1 MYLTKINIKNFR
13 LILDASID
21 FDKELTLIVGKNN
34 SGKTS
39 CMHFIKKIFN
49 EEKFCYDDYPVTK
62 RKRLFDLVIS
72 YFQGKLTFEELQEKF
87 EEPSIRF
94 YVDYSEEPEEKSLGA
109 LSSFI
114 IDIDSEINSAEIEA
128 TYKFDILE
136 DSFRTCFEKYYNEKD
151 SDYRYLK
158 AEWRRFFS
166 RCFSLRVYAINPKY
180 QIYKQSVSIKE
191 LKELFPFYAIT
202 AERILGENAE
212 ESLQDKNAINRLVNS
227 YFCADVNALD
237 EGIREDL
244 VELREKINKAN
255 IEIQNESSKALSKVI
270 SKSVGFGYPNSEQL
284 KLGVKTEINIDN
296 SITSRAEL
304 TYNLGDVGESLPA
317 THNGLGYK
325 NLINIEIALYE
336 FSKRLE
342 IEKSRNI
349 PLLFIEEPE
358 SHMHPQM
365 QRLFAEYVGTFVSK
379 LSKFEIQII
388 ITTHSPH
395 IANTVNFAQIRYV
408 KKQVKKQGNTVIFKN
423 LKTFVEQE
431 NKHNLDFIRKY
442 LTISRCDLFFADK
455 VILIEGT
462 SERLLIPDM
471 VEKCFT
477 KGLFGS
483 SEYSLNS
490 QYYSL
495 IEVGGAYAYKFI
507 PFIDFLGVPCLI
519 LTDIDSV
526 DTKNK
531 RCLVS
536 NGVKSSNA
544 TINNWINFVKMK
556 GGGSV
561 TNLGEIINLS
571 KKKEI
576 TLDEISNLSDDLKTI
591 NKIHIEYQ
599 VKEANGFCGRSLEE
613 SIINVNPFKHDDGER
628 ITKEED
634 LAFSGNK
641 TDFAL
646 NLIMNYSNYTV
657 PKYIQDGLVWLN
669 ETEN

>member
-1 MYLTKINIKNFR
+1 MYLTKIYIKNFR

-39 CMHFIKKIFN
+39 CLHFIKKIFN
-49 EEKFCYDDYPVTK
+49 EEKFYYDDYPVIK
-62 RKRLFDLVIS
+62 RKRLFDSVIS
-72 YFQGKLTFEELQEKF
+72 YFQGKLSFEELREKF

-94 YVDYSEEPEEKSLGA
+94 FVDYSEEPEEKSLGA

-136 DSFRTCFEKYYNEKD
+136 DSFRTYFEKYYDEKD
-151 SDYRYLK
+151 SDHLYLK
-158 AEWRRFFS
+158 AQWSRFFS
-166 RCFSLRVYAINPKY
+166 RCFSLRVYAINPKF
-180 QIYKQSVSIKE
+180 QIHKQSVSIKE

-202 AERILGENAE
+202 AERILGENAD
-212 ESLQDKNAINRLVNS
+212 ESLQDKNAINRLVNN
-227 YFCADVNALD
+227 YFCSDVNTID
-237 EGIREDL
+237 EGIRKDL
-244 VELREKINKAN
+244 VGLREKIDKTNL
-255 IEIQNESSKALSKVI
+255 EIQNESSKALSKVI
-270 SKSVGFGYPNSEQL
+270 SNSIGFGYPNSEKL
-284 KLGVKTEINIDN
+284 ELGVKTEINIDN
-296 SITSRAEL
+296 SITSKAEL
-304 TYNLGDVGESLPA
+304 TYNLKDVEESLPA

-336 FSKRLE
+336 FSKKLE
-342 IEKSRNI
+342 TEKSRNI

-365 QRLFAEYVGTFVSK
+365 QRLFAKYVRTFVSK
-379 LSKFEIQII
+379 LSNFEIQLI

-408 KKQVKKQGNTVIFKN
+408 QKQGYTAIFKN
-423 LKTFVEQE
+423 LKAFVEQE
-431 NKHNLDFIRKY
+431 NKDNIDFIRKY

-471 VEKCFT
+471 VEKCFIG
-477 KGLFGS
+477 GLFGS

-526 DTKNK
+526 DEKNK
-531 RCLVS
+531 HCLVS
-536 NGVKSSNA
+536 KGVKSSNV
-544 TINNWINFVKMK
+544 TINNWINFVKMSSA
-556 GGGSV
+556 GNDA
-561 TNLGEIINLS
+561 NLGEIVNPS
-571 KKKEI
+571 KKEKI
-576 TLDEISNLSDDLKTI
+576 TLEEINNFSNTLKTI

-599 VKEANGFCGRSLEE
+599 IKEANGFCGRSLEE
-613 SIINVNPFKHDDGER
+613 SIINVNPSAAPMTRER
-628 ITKEED
+628 ISKEED

-646 NLIMNYSNYTV
+646 RLIMEHANYTV

-669 ETEN
+669 ETES